1 MTELPTGTVTF
12 LFTDLEGST
21 RLWEDHP
28 DAMHDAL
35 ARHDEIVREAIE
47 SHAGQ
52 VVKTTGDGFHAAFAT
67 ARDALDA
74 ALVAQLA
81 LTVEPWA
88 STGPLRARMGVHTG
102 EAQHREGD
110 YYGTALNRAARIM
123 SAGHGDQV
131 VVSRATE
138 ELVGDALPGGCELI
152 DLGEH
157 RLRDLGRPEALFQ
170 LAHADLRRDFAPLRA
185 LDAFPGN
192 LPLQVS
198 SFIGREEDVF
208 RVVGALD
215 EARIVTLTG
224 VGGVGKTRLALQ
236 SAAEVL
242 PRFRDGAWVAELA
255 SADNPEAL
263 VQVVAAALRVSPH
276 PRMALDTRIRDSLR
290 DKQLLVV
297 LDNCEHLLDT
307 AARLADGILRDC
319 PNVRILATSRES
331 LDLDGER
338 VVRVR
343 SLPLPDPSVDAEAA
357 DAVDAVDAVR
367 LFIERARGAEPDF
380 RLDAGDLSVVAE
392 ICRRLDGIPLAIEL
406 AAARVV
412 SMSPAEIAGL
422 LDERFRLLTGGR
434 RTAVERHQTLRATV
448 DWSYSLLQPT
458 ERAVFDRLGVF
469 PASFD
474 AAAARAVTQGDG
486 VEDWDVRD
494 ALTGLVN
501 KSMINTASG
510 ATGSTR
516 YQLLETMRQ
525 YSRERLDQ
533 TGDADPR
540 RRAHAEYYAQLADDY
555 GDAMLTGHDIQRKQS
570 EIRFEWD
577 NYRAAVT
584 WSLDSDVPG
593 DGDLALRI
601 AGQMAGFT
609 TGIRRAAGLIAQSDQ
624 LLQRAESSTPA
635 LRAAVLAGMANDALT
650 LRGDV
655 VAAAELARRALDQGP
670 TSMGGVAMSHATL
683 SMCAAADG
691 QFERALEILAEGQNA
706 SAALNADSVHTKAFY
721 ELLIAR
727 VEAARGDP
735 GAARLHAEEAVR
747 LAREAEAP
755 MRLAQALTS
764 LASCCRDDDLERA
777 RRAADEAVACARA
790 SGIQSTLGS
799 AIMCQAELTGIAGQV
814 RDAIVL
820 VRAAAVAWSDDTS
833 STVVVNTAAR
843 TSAIFARVDDLG
855 AAAVL
860 GGFATAGMFSHL
872 LPATVDPSVRD
883 DLHATLD
890 RARTNLGEE
899 TFRAETARGAVMSSD
914 DVLLFIRQ
922 TADQALA
929 ASGS

>member
-1 MTELPTGTVTF
+1 MTDLPSGTVTF

-21 RLWEDHP
+21 RLWEEHP

-35 ARHDEIVREAIE
+35 ARHDELVREAIE
-47 SHAGQ
+47 SHHGH

-74 ALVAQLA
+74 ALTAQLA
-81 LTVEPWA
+81 LTAEPWA

-102 EAQHREGD
+102 EAQHRAGD
-110 YYGTALNRAARIM
+110 YYGTSLNRAARIAN
-123 SAGHGDQV
+123 SGHGEQIV
-131 VVSRATE
+131 LSRATE
-138 ELVGDALPGGCELI
+138 ELVGDALPEGCELLA
-152 DLGEH
+152 LGEH

-170 LAHADLRRDFAPLRA
+170 LAHPDLRRDFAPLRS

-198 SFIGREEDVF
+198 SFIGREEDLS

-242 PRFRDGAWVAELA
+242 PQFRDGAWVAELA
-255 SADNPEAL
+255 SADSPEAL

-276 PRMALDTRIRDSLR
+276 PTIPLDTRIRDSLNE
-290 DKQLLVV
+290 KQLLLV
-297 LDNCEHLLDT
+297 LDNCEHLLDAT
-307 AARLADGILRDC
+307 TRLADGILREC
-319 PNVRILATSRES
+319 PNVRLLATSRES

-343 SLPLPDPSVDAEAA
+343 SLPLPDPSADAEGA
-357 DAVDAVDAVR
+357 DAVDAVR

-380 RLDAGDLSVVAE
+380 RLDAGDLNVVAE

-412 SMSPAEIAGL
+412 SMSPSEIAEL

-474 AAAARAVTQGDG
+474 AAAARAVTLGDG

-494 ALTGLVN
+494 ALTSLVN
-501 KSMINTASG
+501 KSMVNTASG
-510 ATGSTR
+510 AAGTTR

-533 TGDADPR
+533 NGDADRR
-540 RRAHAEYYAQLADDY
+540 RRAHAVHYAQRADDF
-555 GDAMLTGHDIQRKQS
+555 GDALLTGHDLQRKQFAAVV
-570 EIRFEWD
+570 ELD

-584 WSLDSDVPG
+584 WALDSRVRG
-593 DGDLALRI
+593 DADLALRI
-601 AGQMAGFT
+601 AAPMAGT
-609 TGIRRAAGLIAQSDQ
+609 TSGIRRAAGLIAQSDQ
-624 LLQRAESSTPA
+624 LLQRAEASTPA
-635 LRAAVLAGMANDALT
+635 LRASVLAGMANDALM

-655 VAAAELARRALDQGP
+655 GAAADLARQALGQGP
-670 TSMGGVAMSHATL
+670 ASMAGMAMSYATL
-683 SMCAAADG
+683 SICAAADV
-691 QFERALEILAEGQNA
+691 QFERALEILSEGQGA
-706 SAALNADSVHTKAFY
+706 SAALSDSPHTKAFY

-727 VEAARGDP
+727 VEGSRGDP
-735 GAARLHAEEAVR
+735 SAARLHAQEAVR
-747 LAREAEAP
+747 LARDAKAA
-755 MRLAQALTS
+755 MRLAQALTAW
-764 LASCCRDDDLERA
+764 ASWSRYDDLDGA
-777 RRAADEAVACARA
+777 RRAADEAAESARE
-790 SGIQSTLGS
+790 SGIASALGS
-799 AIMCQAELTGIAGQV
+799 AIMCQAELAGLAGAQ
-814 RDAIVL
+814 RDAIEL
-820 VRAAAVAWSDDTS
+820 LRAATVAWGDDIS
-833 STVVVNTAAR
+833 SLVVVNAAAR
-843 TSAIFARVDDLG
+843 ASRIFATSDNLD

-860 GGFATAGMFSHL
+860 GGFSTAGMFSHL
-872 LPATVDPSVRD
+872 LPAAVDPSTRD
-883 DLHATLD
+883 DLHATAE
-890 RARTNLGEE
+890 RARMSLGDEI
-899 TFRAETARGAVMSSD
+899 FDADTARGAAMSSD
-914 DVLLFIRQ
+914 EVLRFIRQ
-922 TADQALA
+922 TADRALA
-929 ASGS
+929 E